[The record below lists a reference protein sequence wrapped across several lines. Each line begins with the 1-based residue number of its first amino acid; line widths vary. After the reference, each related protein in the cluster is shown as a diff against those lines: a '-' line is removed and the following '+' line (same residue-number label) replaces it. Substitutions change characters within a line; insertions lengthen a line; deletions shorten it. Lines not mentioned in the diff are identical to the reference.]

1 MHWLVIIVITSALK
15 ALTISTKA
23 SGKMLLSLLQR
34 KILFEIEVGVFFFY
48 SKMSTGTKDRFQA
61 KQTFEMSV
69 VMISQTLHGGSALQG
84 IF

>member
-15 ALTISTKA
+15 ALTISTEA

-34 KILFEIEVGVFFFY
+34 KSLFEIEVGGGFFY
-48 SKMSTGTKDRFQA
+48 SEKSTGTKDRFQA
-61 KQTFEMSV
+61 KQTSV